1 MTLDKSKYLPFVVFF
16 GGVGYT
22 IYPHLDPPK
31 VSAKKLEPAP
41 PLEDGWFSPKPAPTS
56 TRDPFIPRSAPSASP
71 AATDA
76 KGEVARGTVAGARRS
91 GANSDPSRPELEEL
105 RLTAVALGGR
115 KPAAII
121 NGKVYVV
128 GDRLDPLTKSP
139 LRWEVIR
146 IDRDGVDLA
155 DEGRRR
161 VAGLALAEI
170 ADGEAA
176 KRSGAA
182 ASTKSRGSRE
192 AGPEPARSTASR
204 NRIEQERLREVLG
217 PASNALDP
225 LPPGLAEN
233 LGRMLGAD
241 LKNGDLGALEGMLG
255 AGGDAANKTQT
266 PVTDVG
272 GKP

>member
-1 MTLDKSKYLPFVVFF
+1 MTLDKSKYLPFVVFL

-22 IYPHLDPPK
+22 VYPHLDPPN

-41 PLEDGWFSPKPAPTS
+41 PLEDGWFSPKPATTS
-56 TRDPFIPRSAPSASP
+56 TRDPFMPRSAPSAP
-71 AATDA
+71 TATDA
-76 KGEVARGTVAGARRS
+76 KAEVARGSVAEARRS
-91 GANSDPSRPELEEL
+91 GAISDPSRPELEEL

-182 ASTKSRGSRE
+182 TSTKSRGSRE
-192 AGPEPARSTASR
+192 TGSEPARSTASR

-225 LPPGLAEN
+225 VPPGLAEK

-241 LKNGDLGALEGMLG
+241 LKNGDLGALEGIIG
-255 AGGDAANKTQT
+255 AGGDAANKTPT
-266 PVTDVG
+266 PATEVG